1 LKRREEA
8 GLFAVVLP
16 LDQQSFFC
24 QYCQRCFQFRL
35 TFGGAVSISIQQ
47 ELEQIRNRGL
57 YRSTRMINGKQ
68 GPRVE
73 MNGRDVLMLCS
84 NNYLG
89 LADSPALIQASV
101 EATERYGT
109 SSGASRLVSGTMAL
123 HELLEAEVAAFKQS
137 ETALVFNSGYAANTG
152 IIAALVGR
160 GDVIFSDRLNHA
172 SIIDGA
178 LLSSARLIRYPHND
192 VSALEALLN
201 KHRGAGRALIVTDAV
216 FSMDGDT
223 APLRDLVELKK
234 AHKALL
240 MVDDAHGSGVLGKDG
255 SGTAGLLGV
264 ADAVDILMGTF
275 GKALGSFGAYAALS
289 AELRALLVNRARSF
303 IFSTA
308 LPPAVLGAS
317 LAALKIVR
325 SPAGRV
331 LRENLKNNADLF
343 RSLLSEAGFHLPEG
357 TTQIIPVL
365 TGQAEVT
372 MRFSEMLLEEGIFAQ
387 GIRPPTV
394 PAGACRLRCTVM
406 ATHRRQDL
414 EWAAGRITSV
424 GRRLGVL

>member
-1 LKRREEA
+1 M
-8 GLFAVVLP
+8 
-16 LDQQSFFC
+16 S
-24 QYCQRCFQFRL
+24 
-35 TFGGAVSISIQQ
+35 TTIQQ
-47 ELEQIRNRGL
+47 ELEQIRECGL
-57 YRSTRMINGKQ
+57 YRTTRLITGKQ
-68 GPRVE
+68 GARVE
-73 MNGRDVLMLCS
+73 INGREVLLLCS

-101 EATERYGT
+101 EAAEHYGT

-123 HELLEAEVAAFKQS
+123 HELLEAEIAAFKRT
-137 ETALVFNSGYAANTG
+137 EAALIFNSGYAANTG
-152 IIAALVGR
+152 IIGALVGR

-192 VSALEALLN
+192 VSALETLL
-201 KHRGAGRALIVTDAV
+201 KRHRGTGRALIVTDAV
-216 FSMDGDT
+216 FSMDGDI
-223 APLRDLVELKK
+223 APLRELVELKK
-234 AHKALL
+234 AHNALL
-240 MVDDAHGSGVLGKDG
+240 LVDDAHGSGVLGEDG

-264 ADAVDILMGTF
+264 SGDVDILMGTF

-303 IFSTA
+303 IFSTS

-325 SPAGRV
+325 SPAGKV
-331 LRENLKNNADLF
+331 LRENLAINAAHF
-343 RSLLSEAGFHLPEG
+343 RRLLSEAGFHLPAG
-357 TTQIIPVL
+357 TTQIVPVL
-365 TGQAEVT
+365 TVEAETT

-394 PAGACRLRCTVM
+394 PAGACRLRCTAM
-406 ATHRRQDL
+406 ASHTRQDM
-414 EWAAGRITSV
+414 EWAADRITTV
-424 GRRLGVL
+424 GKRLGVI

>member
-1 LKRREEA
+1 M
-8 GLFAVVLP
+8 
-16 LDQQSFFC
+16 S
-24 QYCQRCFQFRL
+24 
-35 TFGGAVSISIQQ
+35 TTIQQ
-47 ELEQIRNRGL
+47 ELEQIRECGL
-57 YRSTRMINGKQ
+57 YRTTRLITGKQ
-68 GPRVE
+68 GARVE
-73 MNGRDVLMLCS
+73 INGREVLLLCS

-101 EATERYGT
+101 EAAEHYGT

-123 HELLEAEVAAFKQS
+123 HELLEAEIAAFKRT
-137 ETALVFNSGYAANTG
+137 EAALIFNSGYAANTG
-152 IIAALVGR
+152 IIGALVGR

-192 VSALEALLN
+192 VSALETLL
-201 KHRGAGRALIVTDAV
+201 KRHRGTGRALIVTDAV
-216 FSMDGDT
+216 FSMDGDI
-223 APLRDLVELKK
+223 APLRELVELKK
-234 AHKALL
+234 AHNALL
-240 MVDDAHGSGVLGKDG
+240 LVDDAHGSGVLGEDG

-264 ADAVDILMGTF
+264 SGDVDILMGTF

-303 IFSTA
+303 IFSTS

-325 SPAGRV
+325 SPAGKV
-331 LRENLKNNADLF
+331 LRENLAINAAHF
-343 RSLLSEAGFHLPEG
+343 RRLLSEAGFHLPEG
-357 TTQIIPVL
+357 TTQIVPVL
-365 TGQAEVT
+365 TVQAETT

-394 PAGACRLRCTVM
+394 PAGACRLRCTAM
-406 ATHRRQDL
+406 ASHTRQDM
-414 EWAAGRITSV
+414 EWAADRITTV
-424 GRRLGVL
+424 GKRLGVI

>member
-1 LKRREEA
+1 V
-8 GLFAVVLP
+8 G
-16 LDQQSFFC
+16 
-24 QYCQRCFQFRL
+24 
-35 TFGGAVSISIQQ
+35 ISIQQ
-47 ELEQIRNRGL
+47 ELEQIRERGL
-57 YRSTRMINGKQ
+57 YRSTHMISGKQ

-101 EATERYGT
+101 AATQRYGT

-137 ETALVFNSGYAANTG
+137 ETALIFNSGYAANTG

-192 VSALEALLN
+192 ISALETLLH

-223 APLRDLVELKK
+223 ALLRELVDLKK
-234 AHKALL
+234 DYNALL
-240 MVDDAHGSGVLGKDG
+240 MVDDAHGSGVLGEDG

-264 ADAVDILMGTF
+264 AGDVDILMGTF

-325 SPAGRV
+325 SPAGKV
-331 LRENLKNNADLF
+331 LRENLKNNAELF
-343 RSLLSEAGFHLPEG
+343 RALLSEAGFQLPEG

-372 MRFSEMLLEEGIFAQ
+372 MRFSGMLLEEGVFAQ

-406 ATHRRQDL
+406 ASHTRRDL

>member
-1 LKRREEA
+1 
-8 GLFAVVLP
+8 
-16 LDQQSFFC
+16 
-24 QYCQRCFQFRL
+24 
-35 TFGGAVSISIQQ
+35 VSTTIQQ
-47 ELEQIRNRGL
+47 ELEQIRERGL
-57 YRSTRMINGKQ
+57 YRSTRLISGKQ

-73 MNGRDVLMLCS
+73 MDGRDVLMLCS

-101 EATERYGT
+101 AATERYGT

-123 HELLEAEVAAFKQS
+123 HELLEAEVAAFKHSQA
-137 ETALVFNSGYAANTG
+137 ALVFNSGYAANTG

-178 LLSSARLIRYPHND
+178 LLSSARLVRYPHND
-192 VSALEALLN
+192 VAALEALL
-201 KHRGAGRALIVTDAV
+201 KRHRGAGRALIVTDAV
-216 FSMDGDT
+216 FSMDGDL
-223 APLRDLVELKK
+223 APLRELVELKT

-240 MVDDAHGSGVLGKDG
+240 MVDDAHGSGVLGEDG

-264 ADAVDILMGTF
+264 AGDVDILMGTF

-303 IFSTA
+303 IFSTS

-317 LAALKIVR
+317 LAALEIVR
-325 SPAGRV
+325 SPAGKV
-331 LRENLKNNADLF
+331 LRESLKANAAWF
-343 RSLLSEAGFHLPEG
+343 RSLLCEAGFKLPEG
-357 TTQIIPVL
+357 TTQIVPLL
-365 TGQAEVT
+365 TGPADVT
-372 MRFSEMLLEEGIFAQ
+372 MRFSEMLLEEGILVQ

-406 ATHRRQDL
+406 ATHTQRDL
-414 EWAAGRITSV
+414 EWAAGRIESV

>member
-1 LKRREEA
+1 
-8 GLFAVVLP
+8 
-16 LDQQSFFC
+16 
-24 QYCQRCFQFRL
+24 
-35 TFGGAVSISIQQ
+35 
-47 ELEQIRNRGL
+47 
-57 YRSTRMINGKQ
+57 
-68 GPRVE
+68 
-73 MNGRDVLMLCS
+73 
-84 NNYLG
+84 
-89 LADSPALIQASV
+89 
-101 EATERYGT
+101 
-109 SSGASRLVSGTMAL
+109 MAL

-137 ETALVFNSGYAANTG
+137 ETALIFNSGYAANTG

-192 VSALEALLN
+192 ISALETLLH

-223 APLRDLVELKK
+223 ALLRELVDLKK
-234 AHKALL
+234 DYNALL
-240 MVDDAHGSGVLGKDG
+240 MVDDAHGSGVLGEDG

-264 ADAVDILMGTF
+264 AGDVDILMGTF

-325 SPAGRV
+325 SPAGKV
-331 LRENLKNNADLF
+331 LRENLKNNAELF
-343 RSLLSEAGFHLPEG
+343 RALLSEAGFQLPEG

-372 MRFSEMLLEEGIFAQ
+372 MRFSGMLLEEGVFAQ

-406 ATHRRQDL
+406 ASHTRRDL

>member
-1 LKRREEA
+1 M
-8 GLFAVVLP
+8 
-16 LDQQSFFC
+16 S
-24 QYCQRCFQFRL
+24 
-35 TFGGAVSISIQQ
+35 TTIQQ
-47 ELEQIRNRGL
+47 ELEQIRSRGL
-57 YRSTRMINGKQ
+57 YRATRMITGKQ

-101 EATERYGT
+101 EATQRYGT

-123 HELLEAEVAAFKQS
+123 HELLESEVAAFKRS
-137 ETALVFNSGYAANTG
+137 EAALIFNSGYAANTG

-178 LLSSARLIRYPHND
+178 LLSSAKLIRYPHND
-192 VSALEALLN
+192 ISALETLL
-201 KHRGAGRALIVTDAV
+201 KSHRGPGRALIVTDAV
-216 FSMDGDT
+216 FSMDGDV
-223 APLRDLVELKK
+223 APLGELVDLKK
-234 AHKALL
+234 AYNALL
-240 MVDDAHGSGVLGKDG
+240 MVDDAHGSGVLGEGG
-255 SGTAGLLGV
+255 SGTAEMFGV
-264 ADAVDILMGTF
+264 AGDVDILMGTF

-303 IFSTA
+303 IFSTS

-317 LAALKIVR
+317 LAALKIVG
-325 SPAGRV
+325 SSEGRR
-331 LRENLKNNADLF
+331 LRENLKSNAECL
-343 RSLLSEAGFHLPEG
+343 RSLLSGAGFKLPEG
-357 TTQIIPVL
+357 MTQIIPVL
-365 TGQAEVT
+365 TGQADTT
-372 MRFSEMLLEEGIFAQ
+372 MQFSKMLLEEGIFAQ

-406 ATHRRQDL
+406 ATHTRQDL
-414 EWAAGRITSV
+414 EWAADRITSV
-424 GRRLGVL
+424 GKSLGVI